1 MSDYL
6 YLYRGGDRERS
17 PEDMQQVMQ
26 RWINWLGDLKAKGF
40 LKNSGEPLEQSGK
53 TVRNKT
59 EISDGPYAEAKDLVG
74 GFSIVTADSLQHAA
88 ELAEGC
94 PIFEVGGV
102 VEVRP
107 IMEM

>member
-6 YLYRGGDRERS
+6 FLYRGCDYSGS
-17 PEDMQQVMQ
+17 AEDMQQVMQ
-26 RWINWLGDLKAKGF
+26 RWMTWIQELKANGF
-40 LKNSGEPLEQSGK
+40 LKSAGEPLEPAGK
-53 TVRNKT
+53 IVRDRTVVT
-59 EISDGPYAEAKDLVG
+59 DGPYAETKDIVG
-74 GFSIVTADSLQHAA
+74 GFSIVTASSLEQAA

-94 PIFEVGGV
+94 PVFAVGGI